1 MYFLGDPF
9 FWALI
14 SMFGLVGAC
23 AVVGSKKVGRNTL
36 LGLFIVTIFDL
47 GRFILAL
54 PFCDQPRFDIGGWHS
69 FLGGLIFVIGG
80 YLGLAPC
87 LLIRP
92 VNVAEKGMDLQ
103 TTGLYRIVRN
113 PIYLG
118 EVMWCLG
125 WAMMFRSAIGVA
137 LVPLWWLGLLI
148 LITIEEESLER
159 SLGQSYLEYKKRV
172 RGRIIPG
179 LPI

>member
-1 MYFLGDPF
+1 MSFLNDPF

-36 LGLFIVTIFDL
+36 LGFFIVVIFDL
-47 GRFILAL
+47 GRLILAL
-54 PFCDQPRFDIGGWHS
+54 PFCNQPRFDIGGWHG
-69 FLGGLIFVIGG
+69 FVGGIIFVIG
-80 YLGLAPC
+80 LIFCIPALEIKPFNAPD
-87 LLIRP
+87 
-92 VNVAEKGMDLQ
+92 EKLELK
-103 TTGLYRIVRN
+103 TTGFYGIVRN

-118 EVMWCLG
+118 EVLWCLG
-125 WAMMFRSAIGVA
+125 WAIMFRSVIGVA

-159 SLGQSYLEYKKRV
+159 SLGQSYLEYQKRV

>member
-1 MYFLGDPF
+1 MSFLNDPF
-9 FWALI
+9 VWALI

-23 AVVGSKKVGRNTL
+23 SVVGTKKVGRNTL
-36 LGLFIVTIFDL
+36 LGFLIVAIFDL
-47 GRFILAL
+47 GRFILVL
-54 PFCDQPRFDIGGWHS
+54 PFCDQPRFDIGGWH
-69 FLGGLIFVIGG
+69 GLIGGIVFAIGG

-87 LLIRP
+87 FLIIP
-92 VNVAEKGMDLQ
+92 LNVAEKGMELQ
-103 TTGLYRIVRN
+103 TTGPYGIVRN

-118 EVMWCLG
+118 EVLWCLG
-125 WAMMFRSAIGVA
+125 WAIVFRSVIGVA
-137 LVPLWWLGLLI
+137 LVPLWWAGLLI

-159 SLGQSYLEYKKRV
+159 SLGQTYLEYKKQV

>member
-1 MYFLGDPF
+1 MSFLNDPF
-9 FWALI
+9 FWALT

-54 PFCDQPRFDIGGWHS
+54 PLCDQPHFNIGGWHGL
-69 FLGGLIFVIGG
+69 LGGTIFVIGG

-103 TTGLYRIVRN
+103 TTRFYGLVRN

-118 EVMWCLG
+118 EVLWCLG
-125 WAMMFRSAIGVA
+125 WAIMFRSIIGVA

-148 LITIEEESLER
+148 LILIEEESLER
-159 SLGQSYLEYKKRV
+159 SLGQTYLEYKKRV